1 MIPDSVK
8 QELEEHSRLWSKLSE
23 KLSQF
28 AKELDELDLSDLGS
42 ISEKVEYKQYH
53 KARKMKGGRPP
64 RDYLVVEAKVDF
76 QRMVSEG
83 KYDEA
88 LPLYYYLRKH
98 LGFAGRSTTQ
108 TEKEK

>member
-1 MIPDSVK
+1 MPLTDSVK
-8 QELEEHSRLWSKLSE
+8 QELEEHSRLWSKLSA

-28 AKELDELDLSDLGS
+28 AKELDDLDLSDLGS

-76 QRMVSEG
+76 QRFVAAGDYES
-83 KYDEA
+83 A
-88 LPLYYYLRKH
+88 LPLYYWLRRH
-98 LGFAGRSTTQ
+98 IGFTNARSST
-108 TEKEK
+108 KEPK